1 MFQFIVPVLAV
12 ALTLATQDAA
22 STVSASALDAEPPD
36 EIAAP
41 LRSQLEDRGV
51 RVTAGKAT
59 IDFWWVKALPAKTGE
74 SFSWSGV
81 AEGTFI
87 GAARVTGT
95 HEDIRG
101 RRIRDG
107 VYTLRLGLQPQNGDH
122 LGTSPYREFLLVIQ
136 AAQDTDPRP
145 LGHETAV
152 ELAAL
157 TIKSSHPAIWSL
169 DPLVTGAQPLSVVT
183 NDAGHQGVIFE
194 IALAN
199 GGKARFGLIVIG
211 EIEA

>member
-1 MFQFIVPVLAV
+1 MLQSIVPVLAV
-12 ALTLATQDAA
+12 ALTIAA
-22 STVSASALDAEPPD
+22 QNTVPTVRASALDEKPPGA
-36 EIAAP
+36 IAAP
-41 LRSQLEDRGV
+41 LRSQLDDRGV
-51 RVTAGKAT
+51 RVTAGEAT
-59 IDFWWVKALPAKTGE
+59 IDFWWLKALPAAASAG
-74 SFSWSGV
+74 FSWSGV
-81 AEGTFI
+81 PEGTFV
-87 GAARVTGT
+87 GAARVTGK

-101 RRIRDG
+101 RTVREG

-136 AAQDTDPRP
+136 AAQDTDPQP

-152 ELAAL
+152 ELAGL

-169 DPLVTGAQPLSVVT
+169 DPPVTDAQPLSVVT

-194 IALAN
+194 IAMSN